1 MDDLWLP
8 IRNMRTT
15 SDGTLRAEVTFPP
28 DSPWFHGHFPELP
41 ILPGVALVAAAIETI
56 RQGNGIPDKNVGVL
70 RLTRVR
76 FKQIVA
82 PNIPLEVTVIPDT
95 DNLRFRYRINS
106 ATGTVCVGI
115 VDTNSRADSVS
126 PEP

>member
-8 IRNMRTT
+8 IRNLRTD
-15 SDGTLRAEVTFPP
+15 SDGALRAEVTFPP
-28 DSPWFHGHFPELP
+28 DSPWFRGHFPEMP

-56 RQGNGIPDKNVGVL
+56 RQGNRILDKNVGVL
-70 RLTRVR
+70 QLTRVR
-76 FKQIVA
+76 FKQLVA
-82 PNIPLEVTVIPDT
+82 PNTSLEVIVTPEA
-95 DNLRFRYRINS
+95 DNLRFKFRINS

-115 VDTNSRADSVS
+115 VETNSRTDRVS